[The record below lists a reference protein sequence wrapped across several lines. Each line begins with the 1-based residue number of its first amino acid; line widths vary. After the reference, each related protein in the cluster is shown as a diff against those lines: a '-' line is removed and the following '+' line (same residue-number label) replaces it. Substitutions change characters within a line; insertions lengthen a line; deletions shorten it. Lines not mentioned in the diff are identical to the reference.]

1 MIKERAADQLALR
14 QREDQLAGRDTPPTG
29 LDRPRAPLPT
39 KFTIDF
45 YDQPETR
52 LKIADHRQAAVAGQ
66 RRIVRPHHDPS
77 AAPGIVHPYAPP
89 G

>member
-14 QREDQLAGRDTPPTG
+14 QAENQLARRDSTPPG

-39 KFTIDF
+39 KLTIDLC
-45 YDQPETR
+45 DQPQTR
-52 LKIADHRQAAVAGQ
+52 LKIADHHQPAMPRQ